1 MRTLKQI
8 HLNGW
13 NMYTNRFI
21 DPPLWTWDVVPGV
34 TTYRVMLATGEEPA
48 QTYDVKN
55 PRFDMSTLWDQLDY
69 GPIDMLVVG
78 IDSRDEEACISL
90 YKNFYKLHDF
100 DGHKQTPLDWQSA
113 LRRNAEFLLAPARDR
128 VEPYEENLPRACW
141 MSMEDSASGQRWSH
155 NALPGLY
162 HTSHIF
168 AFLRFSERFPEDPMA
183 VEAKRQAKIFGD
195 WLLHS
200 RLPEDWVYGMFP
212 FSIVTNGILEE
223 GHRGTTVTRA
233 GRVGIAML
241 ELYRT
246 FNNKDYLEY
255 ARILA
260 NGLVKFQSENG
271 SWPFRVNPKDGSVLE
286 EYTSDAISPA
296 RLFALLEEIEP
307 NATYRK
313 ARLNAIKWTLE
324 VPVKMNR
331 WEGMY
336 EDTSHD
342 PPYANMEN
350 LDTNETVRYLVHYRH
365 ENQDYLEM
373 AKRLNRWIE
382 DQFVVFETE
391 DCKALGSAEIGTNAM
406 GAKNL
411 RSPTPMVV
419 EQYMCDYPME
429 GHTGNWL
436 MSLIALHQ
444 ATGNN
449 TYLDKGVA
457 AANAIVQ
464 GQQES
469 GAFSTWG
476 FDLRF
481 GRPLS
486 QLNWPGDNAC
496 GHTGLLLWDQYYK
509 VLQKGEHFELGLWG
523 L

>member
-1 MRTLKQI
+1 M
-8 HLNGW
+8 
-13 NMYTNRFI
+13 
-21 DPPLWTWDVVPGV
+21 WTWDTVQGV
-34 TTYRVMLATGEEPA
+34 TTYKVMLAAGEGSA
-48 QTYDVKN
+48 QTYNVKV
-55 PRFDMSTLWDQLDY
+55 PKFDMSAIWNQFDY
-69 GPIDMLVVG
+69 GPIDMLIVG
-78 IDSRDEEACISL
+78 IDSRNNETCISL
-90 YKNFYKLHDF
+90 YKTFYKLHDF
-100 DGHKQTPLDWQSA
+100 DGFKRSPLDWQNA
-113 LRRNAEFLLAPARDR
+113 LRRNAAFLLAPARDQ
-128 VEPYEENLPRACW
+128 VEQYEQNLPRACW

-155 NALPGLY
+155 NAFPGLY

-168 AFLRFSERFPEDPMA
+168 AFLRFSEHFPEDPMA
-183 VEAKRQAKIFGD
+183 VEAKRQAKTFGD
-195 WLLHS
+195 WLLHNW
-200 RLPEDWVYGMFP
+200 LPKDWVYGMFP
-212 FSIVTNGILEE
+212 FSIVTNGILKE

-246 FNNKDYLEY
+246 FKINDYLEY
-255 ARILA
+255 ARTLA
-260 NGLVKFQSENG
+260 DGLVKFQREDG
-271 SWPFRVNPKDGSVLE
+271 SWPFRVNPRDGSVLE

-307 NATYRK
+307 NAAYHK
-313 ARLNAIKWTLE
+313 ARLDAIKWTLE
-324 VPVKMNR
+324 VPIKLNR

-342 PPYANMEN
+342 LPYSNMEN
-350 LDTNETVRYLVHYRH
+350 LDTNETVRYLVHHRDEH
-365 ENQDYLEM
+365 QDYLEI

-382 DQFVVFETE
+382 DQFVVYETE
-391 DCKALGSAEIGTNAM
+391 DCKALGSADIGTNAI

-444 ATGNN
+444 ATGND

-464 GQQES
+464 GQQEN